1 MSSPGNQPTLT
12 LKLER
17 DSSPFTPRSPKN
29 FPLQV
34 DISSEDEYEKF
45 LADLCNAEEE
55 LGLALPP
62 GLATS
67 QGSGQVKARKTRSK
81 GRKIEGHRASWSV
94 YQSLQCIIRERK
106 NINTTSCLNDCR
118 LPQKTHP
125 FDCPIHKAPHPTD
138 ALSAVKFLMANHTGA
153 AHAGG
158 PVLPNF
164 FIISPCQAPIPL
176 ASAVPAA
183 TARQVFRVADLDLC
197 GGKVTSSGYFSHLVR
212 ATNSAAVATQEVFVP
227 RADPQLSER
236 PERGLRTGGGAC
248 SKKRRQTLL
257 AAPCHASKAGR
268 AWTKRYQ
275 RGATKNSAK
284 SEEAGRRRRRAANDH
299 NAGAAATGAQKAGAA
314 ATADEA
320 GGRSAEEVVRTR
332 RAQLRRG
339 GVADERAATSRGGE
353 EGAKSEEAGRRRR
366 RAANDEAGGRSA
378 EEVVRTRRAQ
388 LRRGGV
394 ADERAATSRWAQW
407 RRGGARGAEV
417 ARKAGGRSGETSEA
431 ASPTTKIGRQ
441 RVRGRSGDEVEDDE
455 RSGNEVRRD
464 ERGGDEVVRGG
475 DEVVRGRRAGAAARP
490 ERRRRRQRRSGGNE
504 MNLNFLRAHSTCN
517 RLKFLRTQAQ
527 LISRVPPRKVSISSH
542 PCT

>member
-1 MSSPGNQPTLT
+1 MWVVARTEVAVLCDVTITALLAYAHVLSIHVLSRQSADAHAQARTRQLAVHSPLSE
-12 LKLER
+12 KL
-17 DSSPFTPRSPKN
+17 
-29 FPLQV
+29 PLQV

-268 AWTKRYQ
+268 AWTKRVPTRSNEEQ
-275 RGATKNSAK
+275 RE

-339 GVADERAATSRGGE
+339 GVADERAATSR
-353 EGAKSEEAGRRRR
+353 
-366 RAANDEAGGRSA
+366 
-378 EEVVRTRRAQ
+378 
-388 LRRGGV
+388 
-394 ADERAATSRWAQW
+394 WAQW

-417 ARKAGGRSGETSEA
+417 ARKARKAKRLDVVDDEQPTTKRAGAVPRRWCAQGGRSCDEVVSPTSGRRRVGGRSGDEVGRGAQRWRGRRRSERRDSRGRVADNEDRAATSGARKAGGRSGETREA

-441 RVRGRSGDEVEDDE
+441 RVGGRSGDEVEDDE
-455 RSGNEVRRD
+455 RSGNEV
-464 ERGGDEVVRGG
+464 VRARKAG
-475 DEVVRGRRAGAAARP
+475 VAAGRARW
-490 ERRRRRQRRSGGNE
+490 R
-504 MNLNFLRAHSTCN
+504 
-517 RLKFLRTQAQ
+517 
-527 LISRVPPRKVSISSH
+527 
-542 PCT
+542 

>member
-1 MSSPGNQPTLT
+1 MYHTGT
-12 LKLER
+12 K
-17 DSSPFTPRSPKN
+17 
-29 FPLQV
+29 
-34 DISSEDEYEKF
+34 EYKHHI
-45 LADLCNAEEE
+45 L
-55 LGLALPP
+55 
-62 GLATS
+62 
-67 QGSGQVKARKTRSK
+67 
-81 GRKIEGHRASWSV
+81 
-94 YQSLQCIIRERK
+94 
-106 NINTTSCLNDCR
+106 
-118 LPQKTHP
+118 KTHP

-284 SEEAGRRRRRAANDH
+284 SEEAGRRRRRAAND
-299 NAGAAATGAQKAGAA
+299 
-314 ATADEA
+314 
-320 GGRSAEEVVRTR
+320 
-332 RAQLRRG
+332 
-339 GVADERAATSRGGE
+339 
-353 EGAKSEEAGRRRR
+353 
-366 RAANDEAGGRSA
+366 EAGGRSA

-441 RVRGRSGDEVEDDE
+441 RRQRGGARAKGGRSGGTSAVAMRWCAVATRWCAEGG
-455 RSGNEVRRD
+455 RAQRRD
-464 ERGGDEVVRGG
+464 QRGGVADNEDRAATSRWAQRRGG
-475 DEVVRGRRAGAAARP
+475 GGRRAQ
-490 ERRRRRQRRSGGNE
+490 RQRGGARAEGGRSGGTSAVA
-504 MNLNFLRAHSTCN
+504 MRWCAVATG
-517 RLKFLRTQAQ
+517 
-527 LISRVPPRKVSISSH
+527 
-542 PCT
+542 

>member
-236 PERGLRTGGGAC
+236 PERGLRTVGGAC
-248 SKKRRQTLL
+248 SKNGAKRCWRLRAMRARRDGRGRRGTNEEQRRT
-257 AAPCHASKAGR
+257 ARKA
-268 AWTKRYQ
+268 KRL
-275 RGATKNSAK
+275 
-284 SEEAGRRRRRAANDH
+284 GRRRRRAATTKR
-299 NAGAAATGAQKAGAA
+299 A
-314 ATADEA
+314 
-320 GGRSAEEVVRTR
+320 GRSAEEVVRTSGR
-332 RAQLRRG
+332 SCDEVVSPTSG
-339 GVADERAATSRGGE
+339 GDEYVGAVATS
-353 EGAKSEEAGRRRR
+353 
-366 RAANDEAGGRSA
+366 
-378 EEVVRTRRAQ
+378 
-388 LRRGGV
+388 
-394 ADERAATSRWAQW
+394 
-407 RRGGARGAEV
+407 GARGAEV
-417 ARKAGGRSGETSEA
+417 ARGRRVARKRRAQRRDQRGGVADNEDRAATS
-431 ASPTTKIGRQ
+431 TW
-441 RVRGRSGDEVEDDE
+441 RSGDEVEDDE

-490 ERRRRRQRRSGGNE
+490 ERRRRRQRRSAATSRWAQRRGGGGRRAQRQRGGARAE
-504 MNLNFLRAHSTCN
+504 GGRSGGTSAVAMRWCAVATGWMNLNFLRAHSTCN

>member
-67 QGSGQVKARKTRSK
+67 Q
-81 GRKIEGHRASWSV
+81 ASWSV

-248 SKKRRQTLL
+248 SKKRCQTLL

-320 GGRSAEEVVRTR
+320 GGRSAEEVVGAVATR
-332 RAQLRRG
+332 WGAGR
-339 GVADERAATSRGGE
+339 RGGE

-417 ARKAGGRSGETSEA
+417 ARKARKARRLDVVDDEQ
-431 ASPTTKIGRQ
+431 PTTKIGRQ

-455 RSGNEVRRD
+455 RSGNEVAGGRSGETR
-464 ERGGDEVVRGG
+464 EAASPTTKIGRQRVGGRSGDEVEDDERSGN
-475 DEVVRGRRAGAAARP
+475 EVVRARKAGVAAGRARW
-490 ERRRRRQRRSGGNE
+490 R
-504 MNLNFLRAHSTCN
+504 
-517 RLKFLRTQAQ
+517 
-527 LISRVPPRKVSISSH
+527 
-542 PCT
+542 

>member
-320 GGRSAEEVVRTR
+320 VVRTR

-455 RSGNEVRRD
+455 RSGNEVAGGRSGETR
-464 ERGGDEVVRGG
+464 EAASPTTKIGRQRVGGRSGDEVEDDERSGN
-475 DEVVRGRRAGAAARP
+475 EVVRARKAGVAAGRARW
-490 ERRRRRQRRSGGNE
+490 R
-504 MNLNFLRAHSTCN
+504 
-517 RLKFLRTQAQ
+517 
-527 LISRVPPRKVSISSH
+527 
-542 PCT
+542 